1 MSYQVLARKSRPALF
16 SEVIGQEH
24 ITQTLKNAIKG
35 GRIAHAYLFSGPR
48 GVGKTTTARLLA
60 KALNCAEGPTD
71 SPCGTCHDCREIADG
86 SSLDVIEVDGASNN
100 GVEQARSLLET
111 IKYNPS
117 PEKYKVYIIDEVH
130 MLTIQAF
137 NALLKNLEEPPPRV
151 VFIFATTELHKVPE
165 TIQSRCQQFIFNL
178 IPQEIISGKLKK
190 LVEKE
195 SFRAEEAVFPVIARA
210 SGGSMRDAETILE
223 KVMTFCGGE
232 LTAEKV
238 LSSLGLVSRDL
249 FFDLCAAILEERTQ
263 SCFQVVE
270 KVVKEG
276 RNLEKFIRD
285 AIDFFRNLLF
295 IHIAPETLS
304 LMPLSGEEKNRLTP
318 LAPRFSESQLLF
330 ILEILC
336 DLETQIRSSFSPVV
350 LVEIAFVKLSHSR
363 NVLPIPTLIRKLD
376 EMEERLKKNFK
387 RDLTAPSPDVKETAP
402 DPVKP
407 SPEQPL
413 EKKWPEFLRHLE
425 KKNLILKNQLT
436 GAGLSS
442 SSNPS
447 EIVLQYPESFFFKAK
462 SLQDPELKQSLS
474 KEITLFFGRHYSLQ
488 IQVDPA
494 SSLPGEE
501 PPLPPKTETPPPL
514 IIPELKPNRD
524 QNPFVFKAIEVL
536 GGEIVDVRQRKIKG
550 ENNP

>member
-86 SSLDVIEVDGASNN
+86 ISLDVIEVDGASNN

-195 SFRAEEAVFPVIARA
+195 SFKAEEAVFPVIARA

-249 FFDLCAAILEERTQ
+249 FYDLCAAILEERTQ
-263 SCFQVVE
+263 SCFQIVE

-402 DPVKP
+402 DPVK
-407 SPEQPL
+407 SSSEQPL
-413 EKKWPEFLRHLE
+413 EKKWPGIW
-425 KKNLILKNQLT
+425 K
-436 GAGLSS
+436 
-442 SSNPS
+442 
-447 EIVLQYPESFFFKAK
+447 
-462 SLQDPELKQSLS
+462 
-474 KEITLFFGRHYSLQ
+474 
-488 IQVDPA
+488 
-494 SSLPGEE
+494 
-501 PPLPPKTETPPPL
+501 
-514 IIPELKPNRD
+514 
-524 QNPFVFKAIEVL
+524 
-536 GGEIVDVRQRKIKG
+536 RKI
-550 ENNP
+550 

>member
-24 ITQTLKNAIKG
+24 ITQTLRNAIKG

-71 SPCGTCHDCREIADG
+71 SPCGSCHDCREIADG

-117 PEKYKVYIIDEVH
+117 PQKYKVYIIDEVH

-195 SFRAEEAVFPVIARA
+195 SFKAEESVFPIIARA

-238 LSSLGLVSRDL
+238 LSALGLVSRDL
-249 FFDLCAAILEERTQ
+249 FFDLSGAILEERTE
-263 SCFQVVE
+263 SCFQIVE
-270 KVVKEG
+270 KVVREG

-285 AIDFFRNLLF
+285 AIDFFRNLLY
-295 IHIAPETLS
+295 IRIAPDTLGM
-304 LMPLSGEEKNRLTP
+304 MPLSEEEKSRLSP
-318 LAPRFSESQLLF
+318 LAPRFSESQLLYV
-330 ILEILC
+330 LEVLC
-336 DLETQIRSSFSPVV
+336 DLESQIRSSFSPVV

-376 EMEERLKKNFK
+376 EMEDRLKKNSE
-387 RDLTAPSPDVKETAP
+387 RHLAPSSDVQENM
-402 DPVKP
+402 PVSQKI
-407 SPEQPL
+407 SPELPF
-413 EKKWPEFLRHLE
+413 EKRWPEFLQHLE

-436 GAGLSS
+436 GAALSTNTS
-442 SSNPS
+442 GS
-447 EIVLQYPESFFFKAK
+447 EITLQYPESFFFKAK
-462 SLQDPELKQSLS
+462 ALQDPQLKQTLS
-474 KEITLFFGRHYSLQ
+474 REISLFFGRHYSLQ
-488 IQVDPA
+488 IQIEAA
-494 SSLPGEE
+494 STPSVEE
-501 PPLPPKTETPPPL
+501 APVTQNIEPSSPLP
-514 IIPELKPNRD
+514 IPELKPRND
-524 QNPFVFKAIEVL
+524 QNHFVLKAMEVL
-536 GGEIVDVRQRKIKG
+536 GGEIMDVRQRKIKG
-550 ENNP
+550 ENNS

>member
-1 MSYQVLARKSRPALF
+1 MARKSRPALF

-195 SFRAEEAVFPVIARA
+195 SFKAEEAVFPVIARA

-249 FFDLCAAILEERTQ
+249 FFELCGAILEERTQ
-263 SCFQVVE
+263 SCFQIVE

-295 IHIAPETLS
+295 IHIAPETIAM
-304 LMPLSGEEKNRLTP
+304 MPLSSEEKNRLNP

-336 DLETQIRSSFSPVV
+336 ELEGQIRSSFSPVV

-363 NVLPIPTLIRKLD
+363 NVLPIPTLIKKLD

-387 RDLTAPSPDVKETAP
+387 KELTPPSSDSKESP
-402 DPVKP
+402 SVPP

-413 EKKWPEFLRHLE
+413 EKKWPEFLKHLE

-436 GAGLSS
+436 GAMLMPSADS
-442 SSNPS
+442 S
-447 EIVLQYPESFFFKAK
+447 EIILQYPESFFFKAK
-462 SLQDPELKQSLS
+462 TLQDPQLKQTFS

-488 IQVDPA
+488 IQIEAA
-494 SSLPGEE
+494 SSMPEE
-501 PPLPPKTETPPPL
+501 ENALNPKNETTPPFP
-514 IIPELKPNRD
+514 IPELKARRD
-524 QNPFVFKAIEVL
+524 QNPFVLKAIEVL
-536 GGEIVDVRQRKIKG
+536 GGEVADVRQRKIKG

>member
-86 SSLDVIEVDGASNN
+86 NSLDVIEVDGASNN

-195 SFRAEEAVFPVIARA
+195 AFKAEEAVFPVIARA

-238 LSSLGLVSRDL
+238 LSALGLVSRDL
-249 FFDLCAAILEERTQ
+249 FFDLCGAILEERTE
-263 SCFQVVE
+263 SCFQIVE

-295 IHIAPETLS
+295 IHIAPDTMAM
-304 LMPLSGEEKNRLTP
+304 MPLSGEEKGRLGP
-318 LAPRFSESQLLF
+318 LASRFSESQLLF

-336 DLETQIRSSFSPVV
+336 DLENQIRSSFSPVV

-376 EMEERLKKNFK
+376 EMEDRLKKNSERVLTPPSSDFK
-387 RDLTAPSPDVKETAP
+387 ENVPPSIKTPL
-402 DPVKP
+402 
-407 SPEQPL
+407 EQPL
-413 EKKWPEFLRHLE
+413 EKKWPEFLKHLE

-436 GAGLSS
+436 GATLSFC
-442 SSNPS
+442 PDTS
-447 EIVLQYPESFFFKAK
+447 EILLQYPESFFFKART
-462 SLQDPELKQSLS
+462 LQDPQLKQTLS
-474 KEITLFFGRHYSLQ
+474 KEITLFFGRHYPLQ
-488 IQVDPA
+488 IQIEA
-494 SSLPGEE
+494 TSSFPEE
-501 PPLPPKTETPPPL
+501 DMSLTPETKNFPPM
-514 IIPELKPNRD
+514 PELKPRRD
-524 QNPFVFKAIEVL
+524 QNPFVLKAIEVL
-536 GGEIVDVRQRKIKG
+536 GGEIADVRQKKIKG